1 MYEIIDNVGGSHFLA
16 FDSDA
21 AALEYM
27 GIRYVDYI
35 YSILSS
41 DSIVL
46 VRPNGYILAY
56 ISTADGCQ
64 TVKSMS
70 DWGLITACK

>member
-16 FDSDA
+16 FESDA
-21 AALEYM
+21 AALAYM
-27 GIRYVDYI
+27 STRYVDYI
-35 YSILSS
+35 CSILSS
-41 DSIVL
+41 DPVVL

-70 DWGLITACK
+70 DWGA